1 MNIAEFKK
9 ENPAYANVED
19 GKLATALYNKYYA
32 DKMPKE
38 QFYEKAGIQTGF
50 LGNPQKV
57 MDYDEL
63 DKKEDEIMA
72 NTWVPKIPSPS
83 DIIPG
88 LDWVE
93 KAGTKGLRDIGV
105 GLITLPTDI
114 YGSTN
119 LPGADAAQSFSD
131 KLDASIPDVKVTGA
145 QDIAA
150 TLIQYGLPSK
160 AAWSV
165 IDKAMK
171 TDKAKA
177 LKEALPVIKSL
188 KGKPKKLA
196 EYLTKITGVAIADVA
211 VTSGSD
217 AETVGNIVGGPT
229 EIVKGDSNLMKRIK
243 VGGETM
249 VLAPGIDVALRG
261 AVLPVFKKIYGA
273 AWKPFTKGGREEM
286 VGKYLAEESGVI
298 TNKGKKETIDLI
310 KRDEIFKNLDESIEL
325 AKKSKTLPTTGS
337 GSKNVQLIA
346 IEKALGTMGG
356 ADARLFNTKLANLT
370 SLNKQLDELTSDK
383 YVDKDEGFAFFKTEA
398 DRIKAKKV
406 ELEQAKVD
414 AEVEVQNMVDEFA
427 TSFKFSDGA
436 TASIQLDEI
445 IKRRLQ
451 DVTDI
456 KNKNF
461 KAIDPEGTVIVPK
474 NPLKDKLKTL
484 SKPKNELDFATDR
497 FNSLEIIKK
506 LKNSI
511 RPPKVDDNGNL
522 KLHEKGPKEG
532 LPIDRGSK
540 DLSYGALQYA
550 RPEISKAIGDAK
562 IANDGA
568 LVEKLI
574 DLKNILDDYTQILVD
589 NANTQTK
596 GLAAKALNFYKT
608 VYVPE
613 FRQSIGK
620 AFKKAVRSET
630 PWEASMTA
638 SKFLLGNKGGSR
650 EAVENLSQII
660 RNSGSLAQAT
670 NAVDGYLHNLMARS
684 FLNKNGKV
692 VAQRMR
698 LFKRDFEEVLNKF
711 PDTKKK
717 FNEFYNKVINGQKK
731 VNELEVKVKDQFDKN
746 TPNNLEAQLNA
757 AETMINKNPVDA
769 INSVFSSGTD
779 HAKKMKQLIDLAKK
793 DPSGEA
799 LAGIKAALREW
810 VWNKSTANQARTLP
824 VPEDIYELSRS
835 QVNKLLN
842 NNSTRKALNEL
853 FTKNEM
859 SVLDNVKNKL
869 NEMDNI
875 NAQITTGSPTAVIE
889 KAVDRVRIIMA
900 SYYGIVKGRGI
911 FAISKFIMS
920 ALGFKPKELAAK
932 VLTDAMLDPELAKK
946 MLLRATTKNDEM
958 MSNRMR
964 LYVANNLLTKEQEE
978 VNE

>member
-1 MNIAEFKK
+1 MNIAEFKN

-72 NTWVPKIPSPS
+72 NTWVPQIPSPS

-114 YGSTN
+114 YGSTD

-177 LKEALPVIKSL
+177 LKEALPIIKSL

-211 VTSGSD
+211 ITSGSD

-261 AVLPVFKKIYGA
+261 VVLPVFKKIYGA
-273 AWKPFTKGGREEM
+273 AWKPFTKDGREEM

-346 IEKALGTMGG
+346 IEKAVGAMGG

-445 IKRRLQ
+445 IKRRLK

-461 KAIDPEGTVIVPK
+461 KAIDPEGKVSVPK

-484 SKPKNELDFATDR
+484 
-497 FNSLEIIKK
+497 
-506 LKNSI
+506 
-511 RPPKVDDNGNL
+511 PKVDNNGNL
-522 KLHEKGPKEG
+522 IVHKKGPKAG

-589 NANTQTK
+589 NAESQTK
-596 GLAAKALNFYKT
+596 GLAEKALKFYRT

-613 FRQSIGK
+613 FRQGIGR

-670 NAVDGYLHNLMARS
+670 NAVDGYLHSLMARS
-684 FLNKNGKV
+684 FLDKNGKV

-698 LFKRDFEEVLNKF
+698 LFKRDYEEVLNKF
-711 PDTKKK
+711 PDTKNK
-717 FNEFYNKVINGQKK
+717 FNEFYSKVINGQKK

-779 HAKKMKQLIDLAKK
+779 HAKKMKQLI
-793 DPSGEA
+793 G
-799 LAGIKAALREW
+799 
-810 VWNKSTANQARTLP
+810 
-824 VPEDIYELSRS
+824 
-835 QVNKLLN
+835 
-842 NNSTRKALNEL
+842 
-853 FTKNEM
+853 M
-859 SVLDNVKNKL
+859 VLV
-869 NEMDNI
+869 
-875 NAQITTGSPTAVIE
+875 
-889 KAVDRVRIIMA
+889 
-900 SYYGIVKGRGI
+900 
-911 FAISKFIMS
+911 
-920 ALGFKPKELAAK
+920 
-932 VLTDAMLDPELAKK
+932 
-946 MLLRATTKNDEM
+946 
-958 MSNRMR
+958 
-964 LYVANNLLTKEQEE
+964 
-978 VNE
+978 

>member
-1 MNIAEFKK
+1 MNIADFKK
-9 ENPAYANVED
+9 ENPTYANVED

-32 DKMPKE
+32 NKMPKE
-38 QFYEKAGIQTGF
+38 QFYKKAGIQTGF

-72 NTWVPKIPSPS
+72 NTFIPQIPSPS

-93 KAGTKGLRDIGV
+93 KTGTKGLRDIGV

-150 TLIQYGLPSK
+150 TFIQYGLPSK
-160 AAWSV
+160 AAWSFV
-165 IDKAMK
+165 DKAMK

-188 KGKPKKLA
+188 KGKPKKLL
-196 EYLTKITGVAIADVA
+196 EYLSKITGVAIADVA

-217 AETVGNIVGGPT
+217 AETVGNIIGGPT

-273 AWKPFTKGGREEM
+273 AWKPFTKDGREEM

-298 TNKGKKETIDLI
+298 ANKGKKETIDLI

-325 AKKSKTLPTTGS
+325 AKKSKTISTTGA

-346 IEKALGTMGG
+346 IEKALGTMSGT
-356 ADARLFNTKLANLT
+356 DARLFNTKLSNLT

-445 IKRRLQ
+445 IKRRLK

-474 NPLKDKLKTL
+474 NILKDKLKEL
-484 SKPKNELDFATDR
+484 SKPLNEVQEIVVNR
-497 FNSLEIIKK
+497 FNSLDIIKT

-511 RPPKVDDNGNL
+511 RPAVTDANGNL
-522 KLHEKGPKEG
+522 KLNKKG
-532 LPIDRGSK
+532 LPIDKGSK

-568 LVEKLI
+568 LVEKLV
-574 DLKNILDDYTQILVD
+574 DLKNVLDDYTQILVD
-589 NANTQTK
+589 NANAQTK
-596 GLAAKALNFYKT
+596 GLATKALNFYKN

-613 FRQSIGK
+613 FRQGIGR

-684 FLNKNGKV
+684 FLDKNGKV

-717 FNEFYNKVINGQKK
+717 FNEFYNKIINGQKK
-731 VNELEVKVKDQFDKN
+731 VNELEIKVKDQFDKN

-810 VWNKSTANQARTLP
+810 VWNKSTSNQARTLP
-824 VPEDIYELSRS
+824 LPEDIYELSRS

-842 NNSTRKALNEL
+842 NNSTRKALNQL

-911 FAISKFIMS
+911 FAISKFVMQ

-964 LYVANNLLTKEQEE
+964 LYVTNNLLTKEQEE

>member
-1 MNIAEFKK
+1 M
-9 ENPAYANVED
+9 V
-19 GKLATALYNKYYA
+19 
-32 DKMPKE
+32 
-38 QFYEKAGIQTGF
+38 
-50 LGNPQKV
+50 PQ
-57 MDYDEL
+57 
-63 DKKEDEIMA
+63 
-72 NTWVPKIPSPS
+72 IPSPS

-114 YGSTN
+114 YGGTN
-119 LPGADAAQSFSD
+119 LPGADAAQSFSN

-150 TLIQYGLPSK
+150 TFIQYGLPSK
-160 AAWSV
+160 AAWSFV
-165 IDKAMK
+165 DKAMK

-188 KGKPKKLA
+188 KGKPKKLL
-196 EYLTKITGVAIADVA
+196 EYLSKITGVAIADVA

-261 AVLPVFKKIYGA
+261 VVLPVFKKIYGA
-273 AWKPFTKGGREEM
+273 AWKPFTKDGREEM

-298 TNKGKKETIDLI
+298 ANKGKKETIDLI

-325 AKKSKTLPTTGS
+325 AKKSKTLPTTGA

-346 IEKALGTMGG
+346 IEKALGTMSGT
-356 ADARLFNTKLANLT
+356 DARLFNTKLANLT

-474 NPLKDKLKTL
+474 NILKDKLKEL
-484 SKPKNELDFATDR
+484 SKPLNEVQEIVVNR
-497 FNSLEIIKK
+497 FNSLDIIKT

-511 RPPKVDDNGNL
+511 RPAVTDANGNL
-522 KLHEKGPKEG
+522 KLNKKG

-568 LVEKLI
+568 LVEKLV
-574 DLKNILDDYTQILVD
+574 DLKNVLDDYTQILVD
-589 NANTQTK
+589 NANAQTK
-596 GLAAKALNFYKT
+596 GLATKALNFYKN

-613 FRQSIGK
+613 FRQGIGR

-684 FLNKNGKV
+684 FLDKNGKV

-717 FNEFYNKVINGQKK
+717 FNEFYNKIINGQKK
-731 VNELEVKVKDQFDKN
+731 VNELEIKVKDQFDKN

-810 VWNKSTANQARTLP
+810 VWNKSTSNQARTLP
-824 VPEDIYELSRS
+824 LPEDIYELSRS

-842 NNSTRKALNEL
+842 NKSTRKALNEL

-911 FAISKFIMS
+911 FAISKFIMQ

-946 MLLRATTKNDEM
+946 MMLRATTKNDEM

>member
-1 MNIAEFKK
+1 MDIANFKK
-9 ENPAYANVED
+9 ENPAYATVED
-19 GKLATALYNKYYA
+19 GELATALYNKYYA

-50 LGNPQKV
+50 AGNPQKV
-57 MDYDEL
+57 MDYDQL
-63 DKKEDEIMA
+63 DQKEDEIMA
-72 NTWVPKIPSPS
+72 NTFIPQLPKAS
-83 DIIPG
+83 DYVPG
-88 LDWVE
+88 LDWFE

-114 YGSTN
+114 YGGTN
-119 LPGADAAQSFSD
+119 LPGADAAQSFSN
-131 KLDASIPDVKVTGA
+131 KLDASIPDVKVTGS

-150 TLIQYGLPSK
+150 TFIQYGLPSK
-160 AAWSV
+160 AAWNFV
-165 IDKAMK
+165 DKAMK

-177 LKEALPVIKSL
+177 LKEALPFIKSL

-196 EYLTKITGVAIADVA
+196 EYLSKITGVAIADVLI
-211 VTSGSD
+211 TSGSD

-243 VGGETM
+243 VGAETM

-273 AWKPFTKGGREEM
+273 AWKPFTKSGREEM

-298 TNKGKKETIDLI
+298 ANKGKKETIDLI

-325 AKKSKTLPTTGS
+325 AKKSKTISTTGS

-356 ADARLFNTKLANLT
+356 ADARLFNTKLSNLT
-370 SLNKQLDELTSDK
+370 SLNKQLDELTSEK

-445 IKRRLQ
+445 IKKRLK
-451 DVTDI
+451 DVTSI

-461 KAIDPEGTVIVPK
+461 KEIDPEGTVIVPK
-474 NPLKDKLKTL
+474 PLLKDKLTEL
-484 SKPKNELDFATDR
+484 SKPLNEVQAIVVNR
-497 FNSLEIIKK
+497 FNSLDIIKT

-511 RPPKVDDNGNL
+511 RPAVKNADGSF
-522 KLHEKGPKEG
+522 KLNKKG

-574 DLKNILDDYTQILVD
+574 DLKNVLDDYTQILVD
-589 NANTQTK
+589 NSSKAK
-596 GLAAKALNFYKT
+596 GLAAKALKFYKN

-613 FRQSIGK
+613 FRQGIGN
-620 AFKKAVRSET
+620 AFKKAVKSET

-670 NAVDGYLHNLMARS
+670 NAVDGYLHSLMARS
-684 FLNKNGKV
+684 FIDKNGKV

-711 PDTKKK
+711 PDTKNK
-717 FNEFYNKVINGQKK
+717 FNEFYSKVINGQKK

-779 HAKKMKQLIDLAKK
+779 HAKKMKQLIALAKK

-799 LAGIKAALREW
+799 LAGVKAALREW
-810 VWNKSTANQARTLP
+810 VWNKSTSNQSKTLP

-853 FTKNEM
+853 FTKSEM

-889 KAVDRVRIIMA
+889 KAVDRVRIILA

-911 FAISKFIMS
+911 FAISKFVMS
-920 ALGFKPKELAAK
+920 AAGFQPKELAAK

-964 LYVANNLLTKEQEE
+964 LYLANNLLTTEQEE